1 LLFHF
6 QLSETCG
13 TLDISGRWFYTSNAV
28 ERRLAVIQRVFLL
41 KVSCLHPFES
51 PVDVLHDCLLLGVEF
66 RCNHISLCL
75 IMLVFFF
82 SAEVV
87 DLVLERAITFNG

>member
-1 LLFHF
+1 LH
-6 QLSETCG
+6 
-13 TLDISGRWFYTSNAV
+13 ISSRWSYTSNAV

-51 PVDVLHDCLLLGVEF
+51 PVDVLHDGLLLGVEF
-66 RCNHISLCL
+66 WRNHISLCL
-75 IMLVFFF
+75 IMLVFLF

-87 DLVLERAITFNG
+87 DLVLKRSIAFNG